1 MTHAIAFLVRHGYA
15 LLFSIVLAEELGLPL
30 PALPLLMAAGALA
43 GAGRLSFGIA
53 LAVATAASLG
63 GDLVWYEAGRRRGAS
78 VLNLL
83 CRISLEP
90 DSCVRKTEDVFGR
103 YGARALLIAKFV
115 PGLGTVAPPL
125 AGIFQMKR
133 LRFLSFDA
141 LGSLI
146 WAGSYMTLGY
156 AFRHS
161 LATLARHVARTG
173 GTLAAVVGLGAFAYV
188 AWKYVQRRRFL
199 ADLRVARITPE
210 ELNARL
216 AAGED
221 VVIVDL
227 RHSMDFEADPRTLP
241 RSMRLT
247 AEELESRHQEIPRD
261 RDVVLYCT

>member
-1 MTHAIAFLVRHGYA
+1 MTHTVAFLLRHGYA
-15 LLFSIVLAEELGLPL
+15 LLFSVVLFEELGAPL
-30 PALPLLMAAGALA
+30 PALPLLLAAGALA
-43 GAGRLSFGIA
+43 GAGRLSFTVA
-53 LAVATAASLG
+53 LAVSAAASLL

-103 YGARALLIAKFV
+103 QGPRTLLIAKFL

-125 AGIFQMKR
+125 AGIFQMR
-133 LRFLSFDA
+133 RSRFLAYDA
-141 LGSLI
+141 AASLL
-146 WAGSYMTLGY
+146 WAAGYMTLGY
-156 AFRHS
+156 LFRHS
-161 LATLARHVARTG
+161 LERIAAHVARTG
-173 GTLAAVVGLGAFAYV
+173 GTLAAVVGLGAAAYV

-210 ELNARL
+210 ELKAKL
-216 AAGED
+216 DAGEG

-241 RSMRLT
+241 RSLRFT
-247 AEELESRHQEIPRD
+247 ADELESRHQEIPRD